1 MGFSPGSGLPY
12 DASSWPTPRAL
23 DAREQDSIGRVC
35 RKLREGDAVKFL
47 QEIRLE

>member
-1 MGFSPGSGLPY
+1 MGFSPGSGPPY
-12 DASSWPTPRAL
+12 DASSWLMRVL
-23 DAREQDSIGRVC
+23 DAREQDSISRAC